1 MRCLSGLSKIARST
15 ALLFFVVWISI
26 GGVRRAFA
34 AEHAG
39 NVFVAGDEVSVAI
52 PTKWAGWRAIDVEG
66 KEVGHGAG
74 SAEKAEL
81 GKLPVGYFEVL
92 EKDGPGKIMAGVV
105 AKNEPTEDTPIA
117 LDASMSWF
125 YPDNPQ
131 QIRDAC
137 TLCRLAGV
145 KWVRDRL
152 SWPEMEPERGKFAGE
167 TRYERTM
174 RLEHE
179 MGLKILQVNHIS
191 PPWAEKNAT
200 HFPDDLRD
208 VYNFYHGLA
217 KRWNRLADAIEPWN
231 EPDIEMFGGHTG
243 CEIASF
249 QKAAYLGLKAGDPKV
264 PVCEA
269 VFAIDRAETLDEFG
283 ANEVYPYFDLY
294 DLHHYVGLDAYP
306 RAYGRHREV
315 SGGRPM
321 WTTEFNLMVNWADA
335 KTQEPSEEDL
345 RVQGYRVS
353 KVFATALNE
362 GADKLFYFILGH
374 YVERTLQYGLVHADL
389 TPRPAYV
396 AFAAVGRL
404 LNDAKPLGRVNLGD
418 DKLKGYVFAT
428 QVDGTKRETLVA
440 WSETKPTN
448 IEIRPA
454 EKAYD
459 YLGRELPSAKKTLL
473 TRSPVF
479 FLLPSGGSRELKIDP
494 PPVKAKWLAG
504 KPGSVVLQLLGH
516 TDFKQS
522 AFVLGD
528 KKQLQLVAY
537 NFGEQAARGTLSV
550 QGGTSDARELEIAP
564 GGRTTREIAVDA
576 PGELSVTFDS
586 GKSGHAMVSAR
597 IVQGT
602 SP

>member
-1 MRCLSGLSKIARST
+1 MLAGRWRPSTQVTCSFAGEDVNIAVP
-15 ALLFFVVWISI
+15 A
-26 GGVRRAFA
+26 
-34 AEHAG
+34 
-39 NVFVAGDEVSVAI
+39 
-52 PTKWAGWRAIDVEG
+52 KWTGWRAIDIDG
-66 KEVGHGAG
+66 KEVGHGA
-74 SAEKAEL
+74 SSSDKAEL
-81 GKLPVGYFEVL
+81 GKLPIGYFEIL
-92 EKDGPGKIMAGVV
+92 EKDGSGKITAAVV
-105 AKNEPTEDTPIA
+105 AKNEPVEDTPIA
-117 LDASMSWF
+117 LDAAVSWF
-125 YPDNPQ
+125 YAEPQ

-137 TLCRLAGV
+137 TLCKLAGV

-152 SWPEMEPERGKFAGE
+152 SWPEMEPERGKFADE
-167 TRYERTM
+167 TRYERAM
-174 RLEHE
+174 RIQHE
-179 MGLKILQVNHIS
+179 SGLKILQVNHIS
-191 PPWAEKNAT
+191 PPWAAKNST

-208 VYNFYHGLA
+208 AYNFYVALA
-217 KRWNRLADAIEPWN
+217 KRWNGLADAIEPWN

-249 QKAAYLGLKAGDPKV
+249 QKAAYLGLKAGDPKL

-283 ANEVYPYFDLY
+283 MNEVYPYFDRY

-306 RAYGRHREV
+306 RAYGRHRAV

-335 KTQEPSEEDL
+335 ATQEPSEEDL
-345 RVQGYRVS
+345 RMQGYRVS

-362 GADKLFYFILGH
+362 RADKLFYFILGH
-374 YVERTLQYGLVHADL
+374 YVERTLQYGLLHTDL

-404 LNDAKPLGRVNLGD
+404 FNGAKPLGRVNLGD
-418 DKLKGYVFAT
+418 DKLKAYVFAT
-428 QVDGTKRETLVA
+428 QVDGKPCETLVA

-448 IEIRPA
+448 VEIRPA

-459 YLGRELPSAKKTLL
+459 YLGRELHHAKKNEL

-479 FLLPSGGSRELKIDP
+479 FVLPSGGSHDLKIDP
-494 PPVKAKWLAG
+494 PPAKAKWLDG
-504 KPGSVVLQLLGH
+504 KASPVVLQLVGT

-522 AFVLGD
+522 AYVLDG

-537 NFGEQAARGTLSV
+537 NFGKETARGELKIKGGTAEKIALEIPPGERVTREVAVDGPSELTVQFNAGKPDHAIVAARV
-550 QGGTSDARELEIAP
+550 VNA
-564 GGRTTREIAVDA
+564 
-576 PGELSVTFDS
+576 
-586 GKSGHAMVSAR
+586 
-597 IVQGT
+597 